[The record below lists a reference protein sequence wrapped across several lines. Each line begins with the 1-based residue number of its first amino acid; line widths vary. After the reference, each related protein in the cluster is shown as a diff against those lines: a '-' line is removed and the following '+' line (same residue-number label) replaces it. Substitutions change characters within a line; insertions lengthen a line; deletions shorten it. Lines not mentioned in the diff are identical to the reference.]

1 MRPIDLRHLGREH
14 VICCWET
21 DGILVDPG
29 PQSCEAT
36 LLEAL
41 GGARPRAVLLTHI
54 HLDHGGVTGSLV
66 ARWPGLP
73 VFVHERGAPH
83 LIDPGKLVASSARLY
98 GEEHMQRLWGEVL
111 PVPAEALQV
120 LTGGETLFDGA
131 FRVAHTPGHA
141 SHHVSYLHEADGTAL
156 VGDVAGVRLPGFPLT
171 LAPTVPPELDVEAW
185 ERSLDLVAGWRPAR
199 LAITHYG
206 AAEDPELQLEACR
219 TALREHV
226 RLAERTD
233 AEGFVAA
240 LRERAHA
247 EAGPA
252 ADALLQAAPP
262 ELLYLGLE
270 RWQDRRK
277 AA

>member
-1 MRPIDLRHLGREH
+1 MRRSSTAPSGWPTR
-14 VICCWET
+14 
-21 DGILVDPG
+21 P
-29 PQSCEAT
+29 AT
-36 LLEAL
+36 PPTTSATCTRPT
-41 GGARPRAVLLTHI
+41 ARRWSATSRAY
-54 HLDHGGVTGSLV
+54 
-66 ARWPGLP
+66 ACP
-73 VFVHERGAPH
+73 
-83 LIDPGKLVASSARLY
+83 ASRS
-98 GEEHMQRLWGEVL
+98 
-111 PVPAEALQV
+111 PSP
-120 LTGGETLFDGA
+120 
-131 FRVAHTPGHA
+131 
-141 SHHVSYLHEADGTAL
+141 
-156 VGDVAGVRLPGFPLT
+156 
-171 LAPTVPPELDVEAW
+171 PTVPPELDVEAW

-240 LRERAHA
+240 LRERARA